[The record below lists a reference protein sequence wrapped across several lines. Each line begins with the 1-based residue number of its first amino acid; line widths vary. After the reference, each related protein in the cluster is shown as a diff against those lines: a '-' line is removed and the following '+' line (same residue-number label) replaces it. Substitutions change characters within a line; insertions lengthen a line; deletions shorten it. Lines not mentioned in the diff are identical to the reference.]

1 MYYVNFYCLLQKD
14 EKSIYSSTCIRN
26 TQYVFIYDCVT
37 LSRIILL
44 NTNNLGGTN
53 MRFGIIGAGPI
64 GSNISKKL
72 VKNGHDVK
80 IADARGIERL
90 EGKDFSGTPVLVEDV
105 MRNIEV
111 LIISLPMNAL
121 PSIRN
126 IIDQVGEEVIIV
138 DTSNYYPYRDGKI
151 EEIENGMVESDWV
164 TNQLGRPIIKAFNN
178 LLAHTLENEGTSEGT
193 SGRIAI
199 AIAGDD
205 LSQKQVIMEV
215 VNELGF
221 DAVDSGSISDSWRQ
235 QPGTPAYCT
244 ELTKDELTKALKKG
258 NKEKAPLLRDKVME
272 RFAVL
277 LAEKKEVE
285 LSHKDVV
292 NLNREIY
299 NS

>member
-1 MYYVNFYCLLQKD
+1 
-14 EKSIYSSTCIRN
+14 
-26 TQYVFIYDCVT
+26 
-37 LSRIILL
+37 
-44 NTNNLGGTN
+44 

-64 GSNISKKL
+64 GSIISKKL

-90 EGKDFSGTPVLVEDV
+90 EGKELAGTPVHVEDAIK
-105 MRNIEV
+105 NIEV
-111 LIISLPMNAL
+111 LIISLPIKAL

-126 IIDQVGEEVIIV
+126 IINQVGEEVIIV
-138 DTSNYYPYRDGKI
+138 DTSNYYPYRDDKI
-151 EEIENGMVESDWV
+151 EEIENGMVESVWV
-164 TNQLGRPIIKAFNN
+164 SNQLGRPIIKAFNN
-178 LLAHTLENEGTSEGT
+178 LLAYTLENEGTSEGT

-199 AIAGDD
+199 AIAGNE
-205 LSQKQVIMEV
+205 LSKKQLVMDV
-215 VNELGF
+215 VNEIGF
-221 DAVDSGSISDSWRQ
+221 DAVDSGSLSDSWRQ

-244 ELTKDELTKALKKG
+244 ELTKDELMIALKKA

-272 RFAVL
+272 RIGEL

-285 LSHKDVV
+285 FSHKDIV